1 MFWLERFARL
11 VGSIRIATTIGGGYF
26 DTGIIRRKQIQVTL
40 LVNVMTHTTLTQSN
54 LSVSSAVVKPSFSG
68 GSKLARESFATLA
81 SAKQKTVHCSG
92 LLARKISD
100 KNADMDH
107 HAVPP
112 PEYQAGGDSRRENLC
127 QQDSAR
133 VNKTTPRAS
142 SSGQL
147 DATEDPAVENKVHLH
162 PNTAGDKYSKKF
174 DDPAKNFKPQNEEE
188 HEIYNQ
194 VLNSFCASV
203 VN

>member
-1 MFWLERFARL
+1 
-11 VGSIRIATTIGGGYF
+11 
-26 DTGIIRRKQIQVTL
+26 
-40 LVNVMTHTTLTQSN
+40 MTHTTLTQSN

-81 SAKQKTVHCSG
+81 RAKQKTVHCSG

-107 HAVPP
+107 HAVRP

-147 DATEDPAVENKVHLH
+147 DATEDPAVENIVHLH

-174 DDPAKNFKPQNEEE
+174 HDPAKNFKPQNKEE

-203 VN
+203 VKYPTNLQSFPLNVAILEQIFERLLMGFVLPYKGSRRRQKDGDE